1 MKNRVLVVL
10 NILCVL
16 CLGCPNAENEP
27 NDEKPNTNFQQ
38 VAADTDA
45 GLDESNLNSELID
58 SGDDEVDV
66 TPDVR
71 DAGNDEQNVRPPRR
85 DSGVSDERCTVA
97 DLIYTAEPRDANGA
111 CSDACASG
119 TIEFVGKVYNP
130 CANAIEFTTNNSCIV
145 SHWEWHANDQAAAD
159 SRRMSPM
166 CGQAITTHRLQG
178 GAFQEQS
185 SGLITDFT
193 AGNWSLKITFS
204 SFSSGNAISVSP
216 DGAQASVTFSSL

>member
-1 MKNRVLVVL
+1 MRKKSLVVL
-10 NILCVL
+10 NVFCVM
-16 CLGCPNAENEP
+16 CIACPNTENNP
-27 NDEKPNTNFQQ
+27 IDENPNTNFQQ
-38 VAADTDA
+38 VTNNTDA
-45 GLDESNLNSELID
+45 GLDENNLNSDSIDAGGDEDVLTPEIRD
-58 SGDDEVDV
+58 SGTGEDLVI
-66 TPDVR
+66 
-71 DAGNDEQNVRPPRR
+71 PPVR
-85 DSGVSDERCTVA
+85 DSGVSNQRCTVA
-97 DLIYTAEPRDANGA
+97 DLIYIAEPRDANGA

-119 TIEFVGKVYNP
+119 TIEFIGKVHNP
-130 CANAIEFTTNNSCIV
+130 CENTIEFTTNNSCIV

-193 AGNWSLKITFS
+193 AGNWSLTITFS